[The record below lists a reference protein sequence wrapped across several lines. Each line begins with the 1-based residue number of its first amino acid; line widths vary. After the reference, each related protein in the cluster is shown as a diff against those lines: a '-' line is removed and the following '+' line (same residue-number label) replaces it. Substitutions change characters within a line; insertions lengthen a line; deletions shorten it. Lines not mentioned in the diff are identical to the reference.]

1 MKALLQLLGILL
13 IMAVV
18 GTVYNLWNS
27 GDTATYL
34 PWVSSVYVD
43 AREVPVISEP
53 RPSPEARPSPEPTSS
68 PAPTSSPEPVTSSGS
83 APASDSRFPMIGTE
97 ETLEELEAESLIV
110 DARRTKVYREGHI
123 PGAISMSPWEADL
136 PEKIAK
142 LVDGGAILEAPVVV
156 YCNDSKECE
165 DSKMVA
171 HQLEAAGFLDLK
183 IYQGGFPSW
192 KKENP
197 DLVVKGSEPGELP

>member
-27 GDTATYL
+27 GDTAKYL

-43 AREVPVISEP
+43 AREVPLISEP
-53 RPSPEARPSPEPTSS
+53 RPSPEARPSQE
-68 PAPTSSPEPVTSSGS
+68 PTSSPEPVTSSGS

-110 DARRTKVYREGHI
+110 DARRTKVYREGHL

-142 LVDGGAILEAPVVV
+142 LVDEGAILEAPVVV

-183 IYQGGFPSW
+183 IYQGGFPTW
-192 KKENP
+192 KKEKP